1 MMKNKFLSKRLDS
14 LTMDDIKGVCD
25 APVVLR
31 LVKEI
36 IKTKDVIESNGSINV
51 MVFGEYYAYAL
62 SKLVKNEK
70 SSDDYDEVYD
80 THRDWGYSIGD
91 ALNSLLS
98 EMHC

>member
-1 MMKNKFLSKRLDS
+1 MKSNS
-14 LTMDDIKGVCD
+14 LTKKLDNLAIDDLKNLCD
-25 APVVLR
+25 APVILR

-36 IKTKDVIESNGSINV
+36 IKTKDVIEPNGSINV
-51 MVFGEYYAYAL
+51 VTFGEYYAYAL
-62 SKLVKNEK
+62 SKLVKNEE

-91 ALNSLLS
+91 ALNSLMK

>member
-1 MMKNKFLSKRLDS
+1 MKNNFVFKKLDS
-14 LTMDDIKGVCD
+14 ILINELKDICD

-36 IKTKDVIESNGSINV
+36 IKTKDVIEPNGSINA

-62 SKLVKNEK
+62 SKLVKNEE
-70 SSDDYDEVYD
+70 SSDDYEEVYD